1 MCQNAQVIVCMLN
14 KRIVNILPWVYR
26 VDIHMDRHTV
36 IHMWSRW
43 TCKAFLQILEPWLE
57 YPKYYPFGFLLIHP
71 PFEKLS
77 STNRI
82 QTNLPLIIVFV
93 LAGGLPFAPSGGS
106 QQPLWWQKTTLEAD
120 RYMQGVA
127 PCEMRVIK
135 VVLMICGNYM
145 KVLWKMIP
153 VDYGPMVSRS
163 ASVQGFAMLQY
174 CPFCGS
180 LTLDISNQSTC
191 CWQPKVHQLICGFI
205 WMNVGM
211 LELI

>member
-1 MCQNAQVIVCMLN
+1 MTC
-14 KRIVNILPWVYR
+14 VYR
-26 VDIHMDRHTV
+26 VDIRMDRHTV

-43 TCKAFLQILEPWLE
+43 TCKSFLEILEPEWLE
-57 YPKYYPFGFLLIHP
+57 YLKYYPFGFLLIYP
-71 PFEKLS
+71 PFDKTFQYQQN
-77 STNRI
+77 TNQPSIDHSLRPCRWPPFCSVGWFLAAAMVA
-82 QTNLPLIIVFV
+82 TNDVGGGPKN
-93 LAGGLPFAPSGGS
+93 AGGLPPF
-106 QQPLWWQKTTLEAD
+106 L
-120 RYMQGVA
+120 
-127 PCEMRVIK
+127 MRVIK
-135 VVLMICGNYM
+135 VVPMICGNYM

-205 WMNVGM
+205 WM
-211 LELI
+211 

>member
-43 TCKAFLQILEPWLE
+43 TCKAFLQILSLDWNTRSTI
-57 YPKYYPFGFLLIHP
+57 LLVSYWSIRLLT
-71 PFEKLS
+71 KLS

-82 QTNLPLIIVFV
+82 QTNLTLIIVFV

-120 RYMQGVA
+120 NKCRFARWDACHWGSA
-127 PCEMRVIK
+127 CD
-135 VVLMICGNYM
+135 
-145 KVLWKMIP
+145 LWKL
-153 VDYGPMVSRS
+153 YESPMEDDPDGLWLWFQEVLQ
-163 ASVQGFAMLQY
+163 QGFAM
-174 CPFCGS
+174 
-180 LTLDISNQSTC
+180 
-191 CWQPKVHQLICGFI
+191 VHSVRSAAV
-205 WMNVGM
+205 WP
-211 LELI
+211 